1 MWELEEELPDP
12 LVYDRILREM
22 LEKMGSLDLEDPGLS
37 ERELEEVQRL
47 LADEA
52 FGHHVAVRDVVHAQR
67 LTGGGSARNKTGVR
81 SKPYSPRS
89 RVKG

>member
-52 FGHHVAVRDVVHAQR
+52 AMVTLLQRTQTFRDEIR
-67 LTGGGSARNKTGVR
+67 LRIASERP
-81 SKPYSPRS
+81 S
-89 RVKG
+89 